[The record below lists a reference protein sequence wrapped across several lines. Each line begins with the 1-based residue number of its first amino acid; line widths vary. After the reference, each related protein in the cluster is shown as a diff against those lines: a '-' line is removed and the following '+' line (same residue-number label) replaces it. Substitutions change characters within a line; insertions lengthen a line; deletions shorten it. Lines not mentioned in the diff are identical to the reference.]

1 MTTTIRA
8 RFNGKVF
15 VPHGHVDLPV
25 DEEVTIHRDLPP
37 SPSLSP
43 PAQQGARP
51 KRDWQ
56 AFFEEMDK
64 HSIHAGNSIDY
75 SRESC
80 YDDTIHDPD

>member
-1 MTTTIRA
+1 MTTTVRA
-8 RFNGKVF
+8 RFDGKAF
-15 VPHGHVDLPV
+15 IPHDHVDLPA
-25 DEEVTIHRDLPP
+25 DKEVTLQFTPTP
-37 SPSLSP
+37 TP
-43 PAQQGARP
+43 PAQRVARP
-51 KRDWQ
+51 KKDWQ